1 MAEKQLNLFPDK
13 NKSKLKINPNA
24 TPETNLGDFQ
34 EQGGYQDEK
43 KTLRDL
49 NPRRKG
55 TPVVRGKKAKEKQTT
70 DSKQKAIDD
79 WRREQGLEGTKV
91 LPPWANAFRPNLKS
105 LAIGTGLFGIEALK
119 ILNPF
124 KPSRLY

>member
-1 MAEKQLNLFPDK
+1 MAEKQLDLFPDK

-43 KTLRDL
+43 KPFRDL

-55 TPVVRGKKAKEKQTT
+55 TPVVRGKKAKEKQQQLCSPTPRAT
-70 DSKQKAIDD
+70 
-79 WRREQGLEGTKV
+79 RTKPIR
-91 LPPWANAFRPNLKS
+91 LGQPPL
-105 LAIGTGLFGIEALK
+105 
-119 ILNPF
+119 
-124 KPSRLY
+124 